1 MPASPRRG
9 LRRLALWIALGL
21 TVLALA
27 VLGGCEPPATVEPVD
42 VAGQHSYSICPQ
54 AGELPPKDVTDRAV
68 GILESRLAFL
78 DVATSNVTAGACI
91 DVSAST
97 TSAAQDAAVR
107 AAMLGTGRIELV
119 PITILGPPIEVGD
132 ERPRGVDALID
143 GADIVGSGVVTPS
156 QSGGTALT
164 LRLSPAGGAIL
175 ESWARVH
182 AGALLAVVVDGVVV
196 ALPVINGPIAAELE
210 LDLTANEIRSLP
222 LPLSSIEAM
231 VASGP
236 LPPEWEQPERPQ
248 G

>member
-1 MPASPRRG
+1 MPASPRPG
-9 LRRLALWIALGL
+9 LHRLAPWIAIG
-21 TVLALA
+21 LA
-27 VLGGCEPPATVEPVD
+27 VLGGCEPTSTVDPVD

-54 AGELPPKDVTDRAV
+54 AGALPPKDVTDRAA

-78 DVATSNVTAGACI
+78 DVATSNVTVGTCI

-119 PITILGPPIEVGD
+119 PITDAGPPIEVGG
-132 ERPRGVDALID
+132 ERPLGVDALID
-143 GADIVGSGVVTPS
+143 GADIVGAGVVTPS
-156 QSGGTALT
+156 QSGGAALT
-164 LRLSPAGGAIL
+164 LRLSPAGRAIL

-182 AGALLAVVVDGVVV
+182 VGALLAVVVDGAVV
-196 ALPVINGPIAAELE
+196 ALPVISGPIAAELV
-210 LDLTANEIRSLP
+210 LDLSASDLRALP
-222 LPLSSIEAM
+222 LPLSAIEAM

>member
-1 MPASPRRG
+1 MPASPRHG

-21 TVLALA
+21 A
-27 VLGGCEPPATVEPVD
+27 VVGGCESPATVEPVD
-42 VAGQHSYSICPQ
+42 VAGQHSYAICPQ

-78 DVATSNVTAGACI
+78 EVATSNVTVGTCI

-97 TSAAQDAAVR
+97 TSAAQEAAVR

-119 PITILGPPIEVGD
+119 PITVAGPPIEVGG
-132 ERPRGVDALID
+132 ERPLGVDALID
-143 GADIVGSGVVTPS
+143 GADIVGAGVVTPS

-182 AGALLAVVVDGVVV
+182 VGALLAVVLDGAVV
-196 ALPVINGPIAAELE
+196 ALPVINGPITAELV
-210 LDLTANEIRSLP
+210 LDLSANDLRALP
-222 LPLSSIEAM
+222 LPLSAIEAM
-231 VASGP
+231 VASGA